1 MLRNVPLI
9 VILGSTGT
17 GKTKLSIELA
27 RRFGAEII
35 SADSMQVYR
44 GLDIVT
50 AKATK
55 HEQSMA
61 KHHLLDVVDAGSN
74 FTVVDFRDTAL
85 PIINN
90 LLEAKKIPI
99 IVGGTNYY
107 IESALWKVLANPL
120 NDNRK
125 RKIESVDSDDGK
137 EVDANKEDSGQWYAT
152 DQFEGRTPAELHKLL
167 QSVDP
172 DSAQRLHPNDH
183 RKVKRALEVYENCGK
198 TMTAI
203 INEQKNIPGGN
214 DYGGP
219 LRYEHII
226 LFWLQCDQE
235 ILNKRLD
242 SRIDDMLS
250 QGLVKEI
257 RSFYNLAKQNYNK
270 AKVDATKGAI
280 QSIGLKEFIPYLE
293 KYDEQ
298 EDERLIDFLTSEK
311 ATDQSPPESLLLL
324 KSCLETL
331 RLVTKRYS
339 RNQPKWIRN
348 RFLRS
353 VNRQVPPMYTLS
365 TNNPDNWNED
375 VYLKAENVIQSY
387 MDNTTADLK
396 PCEQL
401 ENPRKDLDPNVTNI
415 CETCN
420 KPFVGEFQWKLHL
433 RSNKHKH
440 QLARLKKQKYL
451 EESTVSGSVT
461 ENSLK

>member
-55 HEQSMA
+55 TEQSMA
-61 KHHLLDVVDAGSN
+61 KHHLLDVVDAGNN
-74 FTVVDFRDTAL
+74 FTVVDFRDIAL

-90 LLEAKKIPI
+90 LLGANKIPI

-107 IESALWKVLANPL
+107 IESALWKVLVNPL

-125 RKIESVDSDDGK
+125 RKTEDEDDAKAVEGSD
-137 EVDANKEDSGQWYAT
+137 QWHTT
-152 DQFEGRTPAELHKLL
+152 DQFEGRTSAELHKLL

-172 DSAQRLHPNDH
+172 DSAQRLHPNDI
-183 RKVKRALEVYENCGK
+183 RKIKRALEVFENHGK

-203 INEQKNIPGGN
+203 INEQKTTAGGN

-219 LRYEHII
+219 LRYEHTI

-250 QGLVKEI
+250 QGLVTEI
-257 RSFYNLAKQNYNK
+257 RNFYNLAKQNSNQ
-270 AKVDATKGAI
+270 VDSTKGAL
-280 QSIGLKEFIPYLE
+280 QSIGLKEFLPYLE
-293 KYDEQ
+293 KYDEK
-298 EDERLIDFLTSEK
+298 EDERLIEFFTSDKTSE
-311 ATDQSPPESLLLL
+311 QSPPESFILL

-353 VNRQVPPMYTLS
+353 VNRQVPPMYALS
-365 TNNPDNWNED
+365 TSNPDNWNED
-375 VYLKAENVIQSY
+375 VYLKAEKVIQSY
-387 MDNTTADLK
+387 IDDTESDLK

-401 ENPRKDLDPNVTNI
+401 DNPRKDLDPNVTNF
-415 CETCN
+415 CETCK
-420 KPFVGEFQWKLHL
+420 KPFVGEFQWNLHIKSK
-433 RSNKHKH
+433 RHKF
-440 QLARLKKQKYL
+440 QVARLKKQKYL
-451 EESTVSGSVT
+451 NQSTVVEPVSET
-461 ENSLK
+461 